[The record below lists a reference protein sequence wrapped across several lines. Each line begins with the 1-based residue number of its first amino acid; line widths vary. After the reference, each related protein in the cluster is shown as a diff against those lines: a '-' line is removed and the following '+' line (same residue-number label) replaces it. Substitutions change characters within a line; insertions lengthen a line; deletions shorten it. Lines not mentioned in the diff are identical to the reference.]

1 MDTSATTHLIFLDL
15 IVCSRPPSIAAGKPW
30 ISLPMS
36 VRSPSGPMPSGKE
49 TRSIALVA
57 AAGVV
62 VVPAATAAARM
73 RAWLKAVLDEPVRQL
88 H

>member
-1 MDTSATTHLIFLDL
+1 
-15 IVCSRPPSIAAGKPW
+15 
-30 ISLPMS
+30 
-36 VRSPSGPMPSGKE
+36 MPSEKE